1 MSISNEPRRRAGLL
15 QERSRETRRRLVRS
29 ALHLWTERGF
39 ETGIEDTKVEE
50 ICQAAGV
57 TKGTFY
63 FHFAHKEDILLE
75 MGVETATI
83 LNDTA
88 NRCVRA
94 DRGINDSLRTVMN
107 ALARN
112 IKGTPPAAV
121 SRALAEFRR
130 PNRSA
135 SSYEG
140 PAFAEA
146 FEKLFA
152 KAQEKGEVTGQIE
165 ASEMAQILE
174 ALVVDS
180 IMEWSQGRLS
190 RLNQALYRRAA
201 IVVAGLHPDNAL
213 PL

>member
-1 MSISNEPRRRAGLL
+1 MSISPEPRRRAGLL

-39 ETGIEDTKVEE
+39 ETGIEDTRVEE

-75 MGVETATI
+75 MGVETATL

-88 NRCVRA
+88 DRCVRS
-94 DRGINDSLRTVMN
+94 DRSLDDSLRMMLN

-130 PNRSA
+130 PHRA
-135 SSYEG
+135 PVSYQG

-146 FEKLFA
+146 FEKVFA
-152 KAQEKGEVTGQIE
+152 KAQKKGEVTEEIE
-165 ASEMAQILE
+165 PGEMSQILE

-180 IMEWSQGRLS
+180 IMEWSHGRLG

-201 IVVAGLHPDNAL
+201 IVTAGLHPDVTL
-213 PL
+213 PS